1 MRAEKCVTLCHM
13 ERASVRDLHLKTTAL
28 LKSVSDGHSFII
40 ERHGVPV
47 AELRPISEERKGRPL
62 ADREAYFRRL
72 KPSKGD
78 AGRMLEEDRR

>member
-1 MRAEKCVTLCHM
+1 MG
-13 ERASVRDLHLKTTAL
+13 RASVRDLHLKTTAL

-40 ERHGVPV
+40 ERHGERHGVPV

-62 ADREAYFRRL
+62 PDREAFFRRL

-78 AGRMLEEDRR
+78 AGRMLEGDRR